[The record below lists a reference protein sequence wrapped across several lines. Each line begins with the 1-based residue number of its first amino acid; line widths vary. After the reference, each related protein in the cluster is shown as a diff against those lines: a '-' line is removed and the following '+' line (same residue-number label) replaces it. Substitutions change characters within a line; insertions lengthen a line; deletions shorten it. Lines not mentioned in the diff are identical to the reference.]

1 MQFGNG
7 KRQFLQKK
15 IYELAGMESMLALG
29 KEKRNLMKSYELQPT
44 HENIMVTLADNLIDR
59 NKDVFRF
66 TTLLDNIDDSCSIAL
81 DGKWGSG
88 KTFFVKQ
95 LKMILEAYN
104 PFFED
109 ATSADYARIKS
120 YMEAYKPRGDESLN
134 FQPQV
139 AVYYDSWAND
149 NDVDPILSIIYEMIQ
164 SVNSDFS
171 FKKGRGCLQIAGTI
185 AEFFTGGKITSLIDL
200 AKAEDPFAKLKEQ
213 KDIHALISEFLES
226 LLAEQGNRLV
236 VFIDELDR
244 CKPSYAVQLLE
255 RIKHYFSN
263 DLVTFVFSV
272 NLDELQHTIKRYYG
286 NDFDACRYLDRF
298 FDLRIS
304 LPPANFTRYYQKI
317 GLNNGS
323 YVYEAVCR
331 EVIKINHFELR
342 EIAKY
347 YRMAK
352 VAAYKPIHDNCYHFG
367 FSGGKAL
374 QFCLLCVVP
383 IMIGTKISNT
393 KRYNAFV
400 QGKDSSPLIEVM
412 GSGELGISMCSSLL
426 KQKET
431 FGEPKQGE
439 VKVKLTD
446 KLNAAYNALFAQ
458 NYSNGTYEKYIGDMS
473 FSQETHNN
481 LMRIV
486 SLLSD
491 FSDFCV

>member
-1 MQFGNG
+1 
-7 KRQFLQKK
+7 
-15 IYELAGMESMLALG
+15 
-29 KEKRNLMKSYELQPT
+29 MKSYELQPT
-44 HENIMVTLADNLIDR
+44 RENIMATLMDNLIDR

-66 TTLLDNIDDSCSIAL
+66 TTLLDSIDDSCSIAL

-95 LKMILEAYN
+95 LKMVLEAYN

-109 ATSADYARIKS
+109 ATSTDYTRIKNC
-120 YMEAYKPRGDESLN
+120 MEAYKPHGNETLN

-139 AVYYDSWAND
+139 VVYYDSWAND
-149 NDVDPILSIIYEMIQ
+149 NDIDPILSIIYEMIQ
-164 SVNSDFS
+164 SVNSGFS
-171 FKKGRGCLQIAGTI
+171 FKKGKSCLQIAGTI
-185 AEFFTGGKITSLIDL
+185 AEFFCGKKITSLIDL

-226 LLAEQGNRLV
+226 LLAERGNRLV

-263 DLVTFVFSV
+263 DLITFVFSV

-304 LPPANFTRYYQKI
+304 LPPANLTRYYQKI
-317 GLNNGS
+317 GLNNS

-347 YRMAK
+347 YRLAK
-352 VAAYKPIHDNCYHFG
+352 IAAYKPTHDDRYRFG
-367 FSGGKAL
+367 FPDGNAL
-374 QFCLLCVVP
+374 QFCLLYIVP

-393 KRYNAFV
+393 ERYNAFV

-412 GSGELGISMCSSLL
+412 GSGELEIGACYFLL

-431 FGEPKQGE
+431 IDEPKQGE
-439 VKVKLTD
+439 IKVNLTD
-446 KLNAAYNALFAQ
+446 KLNEVYNALFVQ
-458 NYSNGTYEKYIGDMS
+458 NYSNSTYEKNIGNMS
-473 FSQETHNN
+473 FSQKTHDS

-491 FSDFCV
+491 FSDFSV